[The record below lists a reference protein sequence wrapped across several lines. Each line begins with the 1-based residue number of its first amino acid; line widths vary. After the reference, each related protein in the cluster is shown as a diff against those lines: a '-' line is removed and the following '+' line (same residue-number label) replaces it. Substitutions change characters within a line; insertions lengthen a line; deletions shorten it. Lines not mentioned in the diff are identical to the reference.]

1 MVFSLKNETPVVA
14 IDAVAGGAKVTA
26 QARALGWPLLLDGDT
41 VSPQELAHA
50 VGLCLNGSMDQRVQ
64 TCRATAI
71 ARVRDLERTFGN
83 RLRQLER

>member
-26 QARALGWPLLLDGDT
+26 QARVLGWLLLLEGDT

-50 VGLCLNGSMDQRVQ
+50 VGLCLNGSMDEQVQ
-64 TCRATAI
+64 TCRATAL
-71 ARVRDLERTFGN
+71 AKVRDFEIAFGN
-83 RLRQLER
+83 MLRQPER